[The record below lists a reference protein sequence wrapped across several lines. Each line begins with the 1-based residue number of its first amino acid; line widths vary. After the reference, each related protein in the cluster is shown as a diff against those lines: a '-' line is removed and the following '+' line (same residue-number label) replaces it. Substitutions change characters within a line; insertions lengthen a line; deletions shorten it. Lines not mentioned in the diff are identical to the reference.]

1 MIVGWGCVWDGCP
14 GAHLQPERHD
24 GEILMAR
31 PPILTHF
38 YCSVLVVNSWKMTK
52 INEVVIMPGGIVT
65 GHDTDSLQDIHFSYK
80 YFILLN
86 NSVTFDVVNL
96 SWNSDNKKYNRL
108 SSFSSLILQ
117 ILVWFPQWK
126 LLCIREVVLAADDVR
141 SFQKLSFSEFVSI
154 VCRERRVQVMITQPI
169 TPGLTPTRIYILITY
184 YTINFEF

>member
-1 MIVGWGCVWDGCP
+1 MRIGKTCRQQRLWWLINLRFVIVGWGCIWDGCP

-108 SSFSSLILQ
+108 NSFSSLILQ

-141 SFQKLSFSEFVSI
+141 SFLK
-154 VCRERRVQVMITQPI
+154 
-169 TPGLTPTRIYILITY
+169 
-184 YTINFEF
+184 